1 MNIDKLDTI
10 SITSLDLTQP
20 LAFLSFKY
28 SKVFIPPPAGLYV
41 EGHSSPIL
49 VEGET
54 YLCDSK
60 KFVYHRSL
68 HINRDIYNTNDEL
81 ILDYNKLSNLLT
93 ITPDFPIVERKF
105 LVGLIE
111 SFINGSVIHSY
122 NEDYSYLELLDPA
135 YSKEEILDAIETD
148 LKMIRNRVCE
158 FIGSDEK
165 SVYQLMINRYQLMIV
180 KRESYQI
187 LEWFM
192 YKEKE
197 RLDKLNECSI
207 E

>member
-1 MNIDKLDTI
+1 MDIEKLDTI
-10 SITSLDLTQP
+10 SITSLDLTQA
-20 LAFLSFKY
+20 LSFLSFKY
-28 SKVFIPPPAGLYV
+28 AKVFIKPTAGLYLKGQV
-41 EGHSSPIL
+41 KPIL

-54 YLCDSK
+54 YLCESK
-60 KFVYHRSL
+60 KFVYNTRVP
-68 HINRDIYNTNDEL
+68 IVKDVFDTNDVL
-81 ILDYNKLSNLLT
+81 LLDFNKYSHLLT
-93 ITPDFPIVERKF
+93 TEPDFPIIERMF

-122 NEDYSYLELLDPA
+122 NEDYSYLELLNPA
-135 YSKEEILDAIETD
+135 YSKEDTVEAIETD
-148 LKMIRNRVCE
+148 LKMVRNRVCD

-197 RLDKLNECSI
+197 RLDKLNERSI

>member
-1 MNIDKLDTI
+1 MDIEKLDTI
-10 SITSLDLTQP
+10 SITSLDLTQA
-20 LAFLSFKY
+20 LSFLSFKY
-28 SKVFIPPPAGLYV
+28 AKVFIKPTAGLYLK
-41 EGHSSPIL
+41 GHVKPIL

-60 KFVYHRSL
+60 KF
-68 HINRDIYNTNDEL
+68 IYDTNIPIVKDVFDTNDAL
-81 ILDYNKLSNLLT
+81 LLDFNKQSHLLT
-93 ITPDFPIVERKF
+93 TEPDFPIIERLF

-122 NEDYSYLELLDPA
+122 NEDFSYLELLDPA
-135 YSKEEILDAIETD
+135 YSKEDTIDAIETD
-148 LKMIRNRVCE
+148 LKMVRNRVCD

-165 SVYQLMINRYQLMIV
+165 SVYQLLVNRYQLMIV

-192 YKEKE
+192 YKEKQRIVE
-197 RLDKLNECSI
+197 QNEHRI